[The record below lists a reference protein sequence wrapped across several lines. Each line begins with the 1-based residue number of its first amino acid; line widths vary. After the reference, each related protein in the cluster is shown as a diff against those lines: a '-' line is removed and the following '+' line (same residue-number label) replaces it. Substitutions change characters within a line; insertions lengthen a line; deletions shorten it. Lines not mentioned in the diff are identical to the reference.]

1 MWFVPTLQDM
11 RCMLV
16 LALLTAISELCSY
29 LFIMERSPNSK
40 VERFQMS
47 LLIYGSAQ
55 LCIGFI
61 GGFYISKLI
70 YSPSHQDVAYEFVKS
85 DEDFMEI

>member
-1 MWFVPTLQDM
+1 
-11 RCMLV
+11 
-16 LALLTAISELCSY
+16 
-29 LFIMERSPNSK
+29 

-70 YSPSHQDVAYEFVKS
+70 YSPPHQDVAYEFVKS